1 MSSLLGSGNLLGPW
15 HLRLYSGYTQ
25 FPLPNGYRPPFKWL
39 SLCSSSPSP
48 PISEPEPPLPPTL
61 LSLPDPS
68 LLLLPNIL
76 FFPLLSRTVA
86 FTLWCDL
93 PSSSVSHGLLV
104 LLWAFHAFFDQF
116 PLINNY
122 IPCVSFC
129 DYDTTLRMIFQLPNI
144 GLWISWSNVFKSW
157 VVLLYTVQ
165 YFLYL
170 FFCEGHLGC
179 FQSLVIINK
188 AAMNIVVHVSF

>member
-86 FTLWCDL
+86 FTLLCDL
-93 PSSSVSHGLLV
+93 PSSSVSRGLLV
-104 LLWAFHAFFDQF
+104 VLWAFHAFLTNFHLSITTYHVYPF
-116 PLINNY
+116 VTR
-122 IPCVSFC
+122 IPHSGWYFNFQ
-129 DYDTTLRMIFQLPNI
+129 TLAFEFHEVM
-144 GLWISWSNVFKSW
+144 
-157 VVLLYTVQ
+157 
-165 YFLYL
+165 FL
-170 FFCEGHLGC
+170 
-179 FQSLVIINK
+179 K
-188 AAMNIVVHVSF
+188 AE

>member
-1 MSSLLGSGNLLGPW
+1 MVCIVPTPLCLVFRLMSSLLGSGNLLGPW

-76 FFPLLSRTVA
+76 CFPLLSRTVA

-93 PSSSVSHGLLV
+93 PSSLVSRGLLV
-104 LLWAFHAFFDQF
+104 VLWAFHAFFDQF

-129 DYDTTLRMIFQLPNI
+129 D
-144 GLWISWSNVFKSW
+144 
-157 VVLLYTVQ
+157 
-165 YFLYL
+165 
-170 FFCEGHLGC
+170 
-179 FQSLVIINK
+179 
-188 AAMNIVVHVSF
+188 